1 MLLLLL
7 LKRSIYLYTRGGNYA
22 RRRRD
27 RAIESQEDS
36 EDRQRE
42 KTEISE
48 KKELEVHDR
57 SYSRGSISMSQSD
70 SNHMDT
76 VSGTML

>member
-1 MLLLLL
+1 MLLKARKI
-7 LKRSIYLYTRGGNYA
+7 LKI
-22 RRRRD
+22 D
-27 RAIESQEDS
+27 RE
-36 EDRQRE
+36 R
-42 KTEISE
+42 KLKLSE

>member
-1 MLLLLL
+1 MLLLLFT
-7 LKRSIYLYTRGGNYA
+7 YLHRRGGNYA

-36 EDRQRE
+36 EDRLRE
-42 KTEISE
+42 KSETTEM
-48 KKELEVHDR
+48 KELQDQDR

-76 VSGTML
+76 VSYPKLI